1 MSLHLHTTK
10 SFIGWIKV
18 TNQSDC
24 LKFKL
29 YLHYVFVNEL
39 PNSLTN
45 NFQLNKVAF
54 SRNERKTI
62 LSLLSRISPPTVDCW
77 FQRVVVVVHLQ
88 LFLILPSTIVSLLL
102 LLSRLLSVFTS
113 KARLLSL
120 HLFCSFLFS
129 FCYSTS
135 SRNYSQLFSCYFGT
149 NGDLIFFSLIFPLFC
164 II

>member
-1 MSLHLHTTK
+1 MIAWNS
-10 SFIGWIKV
+10 S
-18 TNQSDC
+18 
-24 LKFKL
+24 L
-29 YLHYVFVNEL
+29 YLHYVFVNNL

-62 LSLLSRISPPTVDCW
+62 LSLLSRISPPTVDRR
-77 FQRVVVVVHLQ
+77 FQRVVAVVHLQ
-88 LFLILPSTIVSLLL
+88 LFLILPSTIVSLL

-120 HLFCSFLFS
+120 HLLSSFLFS
-129 FCYSTS
+129 FHDATS

-149 NGDLIFFSLIFPLFC
+149 NGDWIFQSDFSFIFYHLNLFHLF
-164 II
+164 IQTVSNRK

>member
-54 SRNERKTI
+54 SKTERKTI
-62 LSLLSRISPPTVDCW
+62 LSLLSRISPPTVDCR

-88 LFLILPSTIVSLLL
+88 LFLILPSTIVSLLLL

-129 FCYSTS
+129 FHDATS
-135 SRNYSQLFSCYFGT
+135 SRNYSQLFSCHLEQMAT
-149 NGDLIFFSLIFPLFC
+149 
-164 II
+164 